1 MNSKEVGASQAPNIF
16 YLDKIISLKRQLQ
29 VFDILMHFHP
39 THEERLWLVGF
50 LKYAGYKY
58 KEVLDIIDNHCQWSD
73 YKPDVTSYQVSTVF
87 KQAYRKLTVSSSHV
101 RRKRKWDL
109 SELEVWRINLARTS
123 EINRRLTEQ
132 LEEKGIPIY
141 ESPHCRELPFKP
153 ETLLRGGV

>member
-16 YLDKIISLKRQLQ
+16 YLDKIISLKKQLQ
-29 VFDILMHFHP
+29 VHDILMHFGP

-58 KEVLDIIDNHCQWSD
+58 KEVLDILDQHCQWSD
-73 YKPDVTSYQVSTVF
+73 YNADTTAYQVATIF
-87 KQAYRKLTVSSSHV
+87 KQGYRGVNGSSHI

-123 EINRRLTEQ
+123 EMNRRLTAWMKENDT
-132 LEEKGIPIY
+132 PIL
-141 ESPHCRELPFKP
+141 ESPHCQSLPFKP
-153 ETLLRGGV
+153 ETLLRGGL